1 MGIFVGYF
9 LLLDNVTS
17 NGSNTLRPSHCPQ
30 KHTLLI
36 VQYSKVAPKDVVH
49 AHTRFWMVLPN
60 RNKIAV

>member
-9 LLLDNVTS
+9 LLLDNVTG

-36 VQYSKVAPKDVVH
+36 LQYSKVAPKDVVTHTH
-49 AHTRFWMVLPN
+49 ASGWFCQTGIR
-60 RNKIAV
+60 